1 VTTSSAQ
8 LSFDRGADGAVVVRL
23 AGPWVLHAARPGT
36 DVLERELDP
45 ARVRRVTFDAREL
58 AGWDS
63 ALLAFLVDVIQ
74 LCKSRGIVS
83 ERTGLPDGVRRLL
96 ALTEAA
102 PEAPKRRPVG
112 SPTLLEQV
120 GLASLRFVETAT
132 EPVRF
137 LGELA
142 TAAARAL
149 RFRARFPAAEL
160 TLQIQQCGVQALPI
174 VTLIAFLVGLILAFM
189 GAVQLLRFGAT
200 IYVAD
205 LVTLAMVRE
214 MGAVMTAVV
223 LAGRTGAAFAAQL
236 GTMRVTEEIDALR
249 TLGIPPI
256 EYLVL
261 PRVLA
266 LVLMMPLLTLYANFW
281 GIVGGLVVAAGML
294 DLTTREFLNEAFAS
308 ATLVDGALGVG
319 KSVVFGALIGY
330 AGCLR
335 GMQSGQSASAVGDA
349 ATSAVVTSIVLI
361 IVTDGLF
368 AVLCNLLG
376 I

>member
-1 VTTSSAQ
+1 VTTASAQ
-8 LSFDRGADGAVVVRL
+8 LSFDRGADGAIVVRI
-23 AGPWVLHAARPGT
+23 AGPWLLRESRPGAAE
-36 DVLERELDP
+36 LERELDP
-45 ARVRRVTFDAREL
+45 AHVRRVTFDARDLE
-58 AGWDS
+58 GWDS
-63 ALLAFLVDVIQ
+63 ALLAFLVDALRV
-74 LCKSRGIVS
+74 CKARGIAA
-83 ERTGLPDGVRRLL
+83 ERGGLPDGVRRLL
-96 ALTEAA
+96 ALSETAPQAA
-102 PEAPKRRPVG
+102 KRRPVG
-112 SPTLLEQV
+112 SPALLERL
-120 GLASLRFVETAT
+120 GLASIDFAVTAA

-142 TAAARAL
+142 TAGARAL
-149 RFRARFPAAEL
+149 RLRARFQPADL
-160 TLQIQQCGVQALPI
+160 LLQIQQCGVQALPI

-266 LVLMMPLLTLYANFW
+266 LVLMMPLLTLYADFW
-281 GIVGGLVVAAGML
+281 GIFGGAVVATGML
-294 DLTTREFLNEAFAS
+294 DLTLREFLNEAFAS
-308 ATLVDGALGVG
+308 ATLVDAALGVG

-349 ATSAVVTSIVLI
+349 ATSAVVTSIVFI

>member
-1 VTTSSAQ
+1 MTSASAQ

-23 AGPWVLHAARPGT
+23 AGPWLLRTERPDAGL
-36 DVLERELDP
+36 LERELDP
-45 ARVRRVTFDAREL
+45 ARVRRVVFDGREL
-58 AGWDS
+58 ARWDS
-63 ALLAFLVDVIQ
+63 SLLAFLVDAFQ
-74 LCKSRGIVS
+74 LCKKRGIPA
-83 ERTGLPDGVRRLL
+83 ERSGLPDGVRRLL
-96 ALTEAA
+96 ALTEAV
-102 PEAPKRRPVG
+102 PDTPKRKPVG
-112 SPTLLEQV
+112 SPSFLARI
-120 GLASLRFVETAT
+120 GLASLGFVDTAA

-137 LGELA
+137 LGEVALGA
-142 TAAARAL
+142 GRAAR
-149 RFRARFPAAEL
+149 FQARFPAADL
-160 TLQIQQCGVQALPI
+160 LLQIQQTGVQALPI

-214 MGAVMTAVV
+214 MGAVMTAVT

-249 TLGIPPI
+249 TLGLPPI

-261 PRVLA
+261 PRILA
-266 LVLMMPLLTLYANFW
+266 LVLMLPLLTLYANFW
-281 GIVGGLVVAAGML
+281 GIVGGAVVATGML
-294 DLTTREFLNEAFAS
+294 DLTLREFLNEAFAS
-308 ATLVDGALGVG
+308 STLVDAALGVG

-335 GMQSGQSASAVGDA
+335 GMQSGTSASAVGDA

-361 IVTDGLF
+361 IVSDGLF

>member
-8 LSFDRGADGAVVVRL
+8 LSFDRGADGAVVVRIT
-23 AGPWVLHAARPGT
+23 GPWLLREARPGAA
-36 DVLERELDP
+36 DFERELADG
-45 ARVRRVTFDAREL
+45 RVERVSFDAREL

-63 ALLAFLVDVIQ
+63 ALLAFLVEALH
-74 LCKSRGIVS
+74 LCKSRGIAT
-83 ERTGLPDGVRRLL
+83 ERAGLPDGVRRLL
-96 ALTEAA
+96 ALSEVAPQAA
-102 PEAPKRRPVG
+102 KRKPVG
-112 SPTLLEQV
+112 SQSLLARIGV
-120 GLASLRFVETAT
+120 GAIDFAETAV
-132 EPVRF
+132 EPLRF

-142 TAAARAL
+142 IASGRAL
-149 RFRARFPAAEL
+149 RFRARFPAADL
-160 TLQIQQCGVQALPI
+160 LLQIQQTGVQALPI

-205 LVTLAMVRE
+205 LVTLAMLRE

-223 LAGRTGAAFAAQL
+223 IAGRTGAAFAAQL

-261 PRVLA
+261 PRVIA
-266 LVLMMPLLTLYANFW
+266 LVLMMPLLTLYADFW
-281 GIVGGLVVAAGML
+281 GIVGGAVVATGML
-294 DLTTREFLNEAFAS
+294 DLTLREFLNEAFAS
-308 ATLVDGALGVG
+308 ATLIDGALGVG

-349 ATSAVVTSIVLI
+349 ATSAVVTSIVFL

>member
-1 VTTSSAQ
+1 V
-8 LSFDRGADGAVVVRL
+8 
-23 AGPWVLHAARPGT
+23 PRPGAA
-36 DVLERELDP
+36 DFERELADG
-45 ARVRRVTFDAREL
+45 RVERVSFDAREL

-63 ALLAFLVDVIQ
+63 ALLAFLVEALH
-74 LCKSRGIVS
+74 LCKSRGIAT
-83 ERTGLPDGVRRLL
+83 ERAGLPDGVRRLL
-96 ALTEAA
+96 ALSEVAPQAA
-102 PEAPKRRPVG
+102 KRKPVG
-112 SPTLLEQV
+112 SQSLLARIGV
-120 GLASLRFVETAT
+120 GAIDFAETAV
-132 EPVRF
+132 EPLRF

-142 TAAARAL
+142 IASGRAL
-149 RFRARFPAAEL
+149 RFRARFPAADL
-160 TLQIQQCGVQALPI
+160 LLQIQQTGVQALPI

-205 LVTLAMVRE
+205 LVTLAMLRE

-223 LAGRTGAAFAAQL
+223 IAGRTGAAFAAQL

-261 PRVLA
+261 PRVIA
-266 LVLMMPLLTLYANFW
+266 LVLMMPLLTLYADFW
-281 GIVGGLVVAAGML
+281 GIVGGAVVATGML
-294 DLTTREFLNEAFAS
+294 DLTLREFLNEAFAS
-308 ATLVDGALGVG
+308 ATLIDGALGVG

-349 ATSAVVTSIVLI
+349 ATSAVVTSIVFL